1 MQNMPPKGVVVVFT
15 DAPTKNYNLESE
27 INSYKNVNDLDV
39 IFALV
44 PTYNEDDDSGT
55 WHHESWQIYDR
66 LSGGKIF
73 IMEGL
78 NGNLNSN
85 LLFLTELILEV
96 SKCVQMKC

>member
-1 MQNMPPKGVVVVFT
+1 MQNMPSKGVVVVFT

-27 INSYKNVNDLDV
+27 INSYKNENDLDV

-44 PTYNEDDDSGT
+44 PTYSEDDHSTGHND
-55 WHHESWQIYDR
+55 SWQIYDR

-73 IMEGL
+73 ILEGL
-78 NGNLNSN
+78 NGGNSN

>member
-1 MQNMPPKGVVVVFT
+1 MQNMPSKGVVVVFT

-27 INSYKNVNDLDV
+27 INSYKNENDLDV

-73 IMEGL
+73 NMEGS
-78 NGNLNSN
+78 NGSSIN